1 MISKYPWLPRAL
13 PFAVYM
19 LFIVIHDLLKSVLVE
34 HIGTLYFVPIVYT
47 LKITVVGVLLV
58 VFWKTYDELKQF
70 KFKFDPAILSVAV
83 GVIVFILWINM
94 NWDFATM
101 GLDSKGGDV
110 YNPQNLP
117 SQFYYLFISV
127 RLFGAAVVVPIFEE
141 LFWRSLIIRYIIHP
155 DFQSVRIGAFSWA
168 SFLFSAALF
177 GAEHHFWLAGIM
189 AGLIYNLLLYRTKH
203 LWYCVIAHG
212 ITNLILGLYVI
223 RTGNWIFW

>member
-1 MISKYPWLPRAL
+1 MNSKYPWLTRAL

-19 LFIVIHDLLKSVLVE
+19 LFIVIHDLLKSVLPE
-34 HIGTLYFVPIVYT
+34 HISALYLTPLTYT
-47 LKITVVGVLLV
+47 LKIIVVGVLLI
-58 VFWKTYDELKQF
+58 VFWKTYNELRQF
-70 KFKFDPAILSVAV
+70 RLKIEHVGLTVAA

-94 NWDFATM
+94 DWNFATM
-101 GLDSKGGDV
+101 TMDSKGADV

-117 SQFYYLFISV
+117 SHFYYLFIGV

-141 LFWRSLIIRYIIHP
+141 LFWRSFIIRYIINP
-155 DFQSVRIGAFSWA
+155 DFRSVRIGAFSWA
-168 SFLFSAALF
+168 SFLISAALF
-177 GAEHHFWLAGIM
+177 GAEHYFWLAGIM

-203 LWYCVIAHG
+203 LWYCIIAHG

>member
-1 MISKYPWLPRAL
+1 MNSKYPWLTRAL

-19 LFIVIHDLLKSVLVE
+19 LFIVIHDLLKPVLPE
-34 HIGTLYFVPIVYT
+34 HISTLYLTPIIYT
-47 LKITVVGVLLV
+47 LKIIVVGVLLI
-58 VFWKTYDELKQF
+58 VFWKTYNELSQFRF
-70 KFKFDPAILSVAV
+70 KFQPFILAVVV

-94 NWDFATM
+94 DWDFGTM
-101 GLDSKGGDV
+101 GLDPKGADV
-110 YNPQNLP
+110 YNPSALP
-117 SQFYYLFISV
+117 SSFYYLFIGV

-155 DFQSVRIGAFSWA
+155 DFRSVRIGAFSWA
-168 SFLFSAALF
+168 SFLISAALF

-203 LWYCVIAHG
+203 LYYCMIAHG
-212 ITNLILGLYVI
+212 ITNLILGIYVI